1 MTSSMDPRGEEK
13 QQEEEDGIEDSN
25 IDSYQRNETID
36 FMKIPL

>member
-1 MTSSMDPRGEEK
+1 MTIRAVWRPEEEE
-13 QQEEEDGIEDSN
+13 EEEDGIEDSN